1 MKPLCRA
8 LSGLWWMEH
17 TRRGVLGEEASPLA
31 GGEGMVA
38 GAAQERREDGP
49 ARGTSWDAQHGPGN
63 QHFSAE
69 CFQLP
74 GC

>member
-38 GAAQERREDGP
+38 GAAQEKRAGWASTGHQLGCS
-49 ARGTSWDAQHGPGN
+49 ARSWE
-63 QHFSAE
+63 STLL
-69 CFQLP
+69 C
-74 GC
+74 